1 VPISTGGGSFVLTV
15 ADQEAMPLAG
25 VRAYLFNGSGAYLG
39 ENGDTDNHGQV
50 AFTPADGTY
59 KIRAD
64 YLGYP
69 YWTENFNVPG
79 ANEIGLTIEHRQ
91 AQVLGQTTFAG
102 SSSPITGAKVYLF
115 SADNSYLNLQSQTDQ
130 LGQAYFYLPQQEY
143 IARLDYFGGQYFSE
157 AFSTE
162 DPVITVEEG
171 QVAVHLSGGG
181 SPLSN
186 VPVYVYSAAD
196 SYLGLQNSTDIA
208 GTTVFQLPVGLYK
221 FRADYQ
227 AKKFWAGAQSVAGLV
242 SEVELQTGGGTL
254 AVTVRAGDATIL
266 AEVPCYLFNSTGT
279 YLGQSG
285 QTDENGL
292 VSFDVSNGSYKI
304 RVNYLGYE
312 YWSDL
317 ITAPETL
324 AASVLIDHYDVAT
337 TVNKIT
343 GATEPI
349 PGIRCYLFTET
360 GNYTGIFADSDA
372 DGRAHFS
379 VPLNPYKVRA
389 DYLGKKYWSEVFN
402 ALDST
407 IDIPHGDLELT
418 VAKAGNNLAGVKV
431 YLFSEAGTYLGYNG
445 VTDDSGQVVFTV
457 PEAAYQLRIDYNSTQ
472 YWTEVINVLAFQN
485 NQLEFSLDES
495 GANLTNN
502 PYPVRNDGEAPPYSP
517 QLAAVG
523 DLTGL
528 LAQSTVQDGPSTEAR
543 TFYYISDHIGTS
555 QLIVDSA
562 GVVVWQGNYAPFG
575 QVDVVINELEN
586 SFRFPGQ
593 VLDSESGLYYN
604 WHRFYDPETGRYIS
618 ADPIG
623 LAGGINLYAYT
634 ENDPINWI
642 DPEGLS
648 PDAGL
653 LETYAAVAAYGAVTA
668 WAASPQGQAAL
679 AEASAGIEKVY
690 TICKNDFIVKVAILK
705 YTAHVVFQKIEKK
718 CDGCE
723 DASDEKN
730 LPNQG
735 LVDAGVEGSP
745 KVDAGKQGKH
755 VIDHNNEVEGK
766 SKWQEGENGVKET
779 QEAWVN
785 GEVVRPDGSVRIGK
799 ASDGR
804 TIKVHQDTKG
814 NIHGYPFY

>member
-407 IDIPHGDLELT
+407 IDINHGDLELT
-418 VAKAGNNLAGVKV
+418 VAKAGNSLANVKV

-445 VTDDSGQVVFTV
+445 VTDESGQVVFTV
-457 PEAAYQLRIDYNSTQ
+457 PEEAYQLRIDYNSTQ

-485 NQLEFSLDES
+485 NQLELSLDEP
-495 GANLTNN
+495 GADLTNN
-502 PYPVRNDGEAPPYSP
+502 PFPQRYDGEAPPYSP

-528 LAQSTVQDGPSTEAR
+528 LAQSTVQDVPSTEAR
-543 TFYYISDHIGTS
+543 TFYYISDHLGTS
-555 QLIVDSA
+555 QFIVDSK
-562 GVVVWQGNYAPFG
+562 GKVVWQGNYAPFG

-593 VLDSESGLYYN
+593 LLDSESGLYYN
-604 WHRFYDPETGRYIS
+604 WHRFYDPDTGRYIS

-623 LAGGINLYAYT
+623 LAGGMNLYAYVAS
-634 ENDPINWI
+634 DPVNAI
-642 DPEGLS
+642 DPTGLKIN
-648 PDAGL
+648 PAGTAEEQAL
-653 LETYAAVAAYGAVTA
+653 IQSWLDKLEECA
-668 WAASPQGQAAL
+668 
-679 AEASAGIEKVY
+679 
-690 TICKNDFIVKVAILK
+690 
-705 YTAHVVFQKIEKK
+705 K
-718 CDGCE
+718 CDEELAKRLKRVKE
-723 DASDEKN
+723 DPFVFDIYFSSGNSGTAGGYNSDRQRLNRPGVRIHPDLKN
-730 LPNQG
+730 SNQKDHTYSVERSFIDRITG
-735 LVDAGVEGSP
+735 GGDKRSTGYYRGSETLAHELLGHGYRTLDGYYGNDNVDAINMGNKIRKCLGNLEPQRSTF
-745 KVDAGKQGKH
+745 
-755 VIDHNNEVEGK
+755 
-766 SKWQEGENGVKET
+766 GEPYK
-779 QEAWVN
+779 
-785 GEVVRPDGSVRIGK
+785 
-799 ASDGR
+799 
-804 TIKVHQDTKG
+804 
-814 NIHGYPFY
+814 